1 MNEELCMAKENNDRA
16 FLQDTTTAER
26 EGKKKK
32 KREKKKEFTPCNIC
46 SRDIQPLFREMLL
59 PFLLTLK

>member
-26 EGKKKK
+26 EGFPISISA
-32 KREKKKEFTPCNIC
+32 EWWI
-46 SRDIQPLFREMLL
+46 
-59 PFLLTLK
+59 FLYK

>member
-1 MNEELCMAKENNDRA
+1 MNEELCMAKENNDRG

-26 EGKKKK
+26 EGKKKRE
-32 KREKKKEFTPCNIC
+32 REKKKGFTPCNIC